1 MSDVRNPMSESAY
14 PYPARYGGSAISI
27 VPLVVVIAAVI
38 ASTAM
43 NGRAMVGMV
52 AHYVG
57 VKTETVEFYSE
68 GARLRGFLHRPD
80 AAADRL
86 PFIVQ
91 GPGWL
96 GLADAKL
103 YAPYHEAFTDAGF
116 AVLIFDYRGF
126 GESEGDRGTIS
137 PTWQLQDW
145 RSAIAFMRGRPDMEP
160 ERAAIFGSGGTG
172 GGNAVLAAAAEP
184 EIRATISQVPVAD
197 GRDWLHRMRPEH
209 EWVAPAEDGFRQR
222 GGFCQSEGEKPGN
235 GTAEVGEPI
244 LSSNGREPTYQL
256 VREQDEEPEQRAAH
270 EPAHGTL
277 TRAVH
282 LEAAEHSA
290 DGGDHDQHDV
300 DGLRLVE
307 RHAAHEPEY
316 RRRHESEHHP
326 HRNGPIEQQRRR
338 EPHAPLT
345 LPQPLRRG

>member
-1 MSDVRNPMSESAY
+1 M
-14 PYPARYGGSAISI
+14 
-27 VPLVVVIAAVI
+27 PLVVVIAAVI

-145 RSAIAFMRGRPDMEP
+145 RNAIAFMRGRPDMEP

-209 EWVAPAEDGFRQR
+209 EWVAFLAAVEADRRERASGGTGVTVPPREGIMVETPERRASSVKSDVDARIPSAVPLASAQGILEYRPIDAASRVRALMVIGVENDAVTPTDHARQLYDAAR
-222 GGFCQSEGEKPGN
+222 APKKLVLQTGTTHYAAYKQYADVVIPMMVDWLRRLVLQEGTIE
-235 GTAEVGEPI
+235 
-244 LSSNGREPTYQL
+244 
-256 VREQDEEPEQRAAH
+256 VREQYSQEETIYRVSG
-270 EPAHGTL
+270 PA
-277 TRAVH
+277 
-282 LEAAEHSA
+282 
-290 DGGDHDQHDV
+290 
-300 DGLRLVE
+300 LVE
-307 RHAAHEPEY
+307 KMPA
-316 RRRHESEHHP
+316 
-326 HRNGPIEQQRRR
+326 
-338 EPHAPLT
+338 
-345 LPQPLRRG
+345 

>member
-1 MSDVRNPMSESAY
+1 MTKASHTRLSSRAPAESSPRIPTPRSIGNGAASTGGSASATAAATSGVRNPMSESAY

-43 NGRAMVGMV
+43 KGRAMVGMV

-126 GESEGDRGTIS
+126 GERERDRVHARAPRHGARARRDLR
-137 PTWQLQDW
+137 Q
-145 RSAIAFMRGRPDMEP
+145 RRHGR
-160 ERAAIFGSGGTG
+160 
-172 GGNAVLAAAAEP
+172 
-184 EIRATISQVPVAD
+184 
-197 GRDWLHRMRPEH
+197 
-209 EWVAPAEDGFRQR
+209 RQR
-222 GGFCQSEGEKPGN
+222 GPRCRGGARDPRDDQPGPCR
-235 GTAEVGEPI
+235 GWTR
-244 LSSNGREPTYQL
+244 L
-256 VREQDEEPEQRAAH
+256 AASD
-270 EPAHGTL
+270 A
-277 TRAVH
+277 TRARVGR
-282 LEAAEHSA
+282 LPRGR
-290 DGGDHDQHDV
+290 GG
-300 DGLRLVE
+300 
-307 RHAAHEPEY
+307 
-316 RRRHESEHHP
+316 
-326 HRNGPIEQQRRR
+326 
-338 EPHAPLT
+338 
-345 LPQPLRRG
+345 

>member
-1 MSDVRNPMSESAY
+1 MTKASHTRLSSRAPAESSPRIPTPRSIGNGAASTGGSASATAAETSGSTAMSDVRNPMSESAY

-43 NGRAMVGMV
+43 KGRAMVGMV

-126 GESEGDRGTIS
+126 GESEGDRGTI
-137 PTWQLQDW
+137 W
-145 RSAIAFMRGRPDMEP
+145 
-160 ERAAIFGSGGTG
+160 
-172 GGNAVLAAAAEP
+172 
-184 EIRATISQVPVAD
+184 
-197 GRDWLHRMRPEH
+197 
-209 EWVAPAEDGFRQR
+209 
-222 GGFCQSEGEKPGN
+222 
-235 GTAEVGEPI
+235 
-244 LSSNGREPTYQL
+244 
-256 VREQDEEPEQRAAH
+256 
-270 EPAHGTL
+270 
-277 TRAVH
+277 
-282 LEAAEHSA
+282 
-290 DGGDHDQHDV
+290 
-300 DGLRLVE
+300 
-307 RHAAHEPEY
+307 
-316 RRRHESEHHP
+316 
-326 HRNGPIEQQRRR
+326 
-338 EPHAPLT
+338 
-345 LPQPLRRG
+345 